1 VKKARDFIAT
11 IVASQIYRSGRQF
24 SVDEIQR
31 AINCLKDIS
40 VSRTRQL
47 LNRMVDDGLL
57 DKIEID
63 VGHQVIEYRK
73 RSSSRD
79 MLSRLWANPVSS
91 EYSPRWC

>member
-1 VKKARDFIAT
+1 
-11 IVASQIYRSGRQF
+11 
-24 SVDEIQR
+24 
-31 AINCLKDIS
+31 
-40 VSRTRQL
+40 
-47 LNRMVDDGLL
+47 MVDDGLL

-79 MLSRLWANPVSS
+79 MLSKRWANQVSS